1 MNSYT
6 YFFTLILI
14 FFYIKVSFSNQP
26 VKFDNAAYQLSVPKI
41 LDLEDKKLYLKI
53 RSLQIE
59 GNWSEVDKKVKLLKD
74 KILLGHIDYDKLM
87 HPNKY
92 KSSYDELSEWLIKY
106 NDFPIVMQR
115 RVYSLMMKRSSDP
128 KKINNEKNN
137 VVESTSEA
145 PSLDQNIEVSKISR
159 NEAIENEDRVQFENS
174 TVIGSISLVGASIDD
189 LTFKKYT
196 NTLNGDDNVVL
207 LNPKK
212 VEDGYYIETGWA
224 TANKNINLPNSKTIW
239 TIEGNNKLTPNSPIK
254 LSWTNDQNI
263 KFIKDIS
270 IDDQYLFKVN
280 QTIINNSEKTYNFY
294 PYGQIIRNIA
304 PEIIDF
310 FILHEGL
317 IGVFDD
323 QLVEE
328 DYDDIEEKKFSIN
341 ADKGW
346 LGITDKYWIT
356 SLIPQENRKFRTD
369 FDYKNKFRAN
379 FIETSATEIGANETK
394 SNEIKIIIAAKEVD
408 IIDGYAEN
416 LNISKYDLAIDWG
429 WFYFLVKPLFF
440 VIDYF
445 FELTGNFGIAI
456 ILITI
461 CIRIVFFPLANY
473 SFKSMAKMKVLQPE
487 MTRLKELHKED
498 KMKLQ
503 QEMMAL
509 YKKEKVNPVSGCLPI
524 FIQIPFFFAIYKVL
538 FVTLEMRHQPFYGW
552 IKDLSERDPTS
563 IFNLFGLIP
572 WDPPSFLLIGVWPC
586 LMGLSMYLQQKL
598 NPTPPDPIQAKIFA
612 FFPLFLTVILAPFP
626 SGLVIYWTINNILT
640 MAQQYVIIKRTTVKT
655 AQ

>member
-1 MNSYT
+1 MDSKNVIAAISLSAAVIILYGL
-6 YFFTLILI
+6 FFA
-14 FFYIKVSFSNQP
+14 P
-26 VKFDNAAYQLSVPKI
+26 PP
-41 LDLEDKKLYLKI
+41 
-53 RSLQIE
+53 
-59 GNWSEVDKKVKLLKD
+59 
-74 KILLGHIDYDKLM
+74 
-87 HPNKY
+87 PNP
-92 KSSYDELSEWLIKY
+92 D
-106 NDFPIVMQR
+106 Q
-115 RVYSLMMKRSSDP
+115 
-128 KKINNEKNN
+128 INNEKNKIEQSGN
-137 VVESTSEA
+137 EA
-145 PSLDQNIEVSKISR
+145 PSIDQNVEVSKLSR
-159 NEAIENEDRVQFENS
+159 EEAIENEDRINFENS

-212 VEDGYYIETGWA
+212 IENGYYVETGWA
-224 TANKNINLPNSKTIW
+224 TTNKDINVPNSKSVW
-239 TIEGNNKLTPNSPIK
+239 KLEGNNKLSPNSPVKI
-254 LSWTNDQNI
+254 SWTNDQNI
-263 KFIKDIS
+263 KFVKDIS
-270 IDDQYLFKVN
+270 IDDQYLFKVK

-304 PEIIDF
+304 PDVTDF
-310 FILHEGL
+310 YILHEGL

-328 DYDDIEEKKFSIN
+328 DYDDIEEKKFSVN

-379 FIETSATEIGANETK
+379 FIETSATEVGANETK
-394 SNEIKIIIAAKEVD
+394 SNEIRIIVAAKEVD

-429 WFYFLVKPLFF
+429 WFYFIVKPLFF

-445 FELTGNFGIAI
+445 FKLTGNFGIAI

-473 SFKSMAKMKVLQPE
+473 SFRSMAKMKVLQPE

-524 FIQIPFFFAIYKVL
+524 FIQIPFFFAIYKML
-538 FVTLEMRHQPFYGW
+538 FVTIEMRHQPFFGW
-552 IKDLSERDPTS
+552 IKDLSEKDPTS
-563 IFNLFGLIP
+563 IFNIFGLIP
-572 WDPPSFLLIGVWPC
+572 WDPPSFLIIGAWPVA
-586 LMGLSMYLQQKL
+586 MGITMWLQQKL
-598 NPTPPDPIQAKIFA
+598 NPTPPDPVQAKIFM

-640 MAQQYVIIKRTTVKT
+640 MAQQYVIMKRTTVKT
-655 AQ
+655 Q

>member
-1 MNSYT
+1 MDSKNVIAAVSLSAAVIIIYGL
-6 YFFTLILI
+6 FFA
-14 FFYIKVSFSNQP
+14 P
-26 VKFDNAAYQLSVPKI
+26 P
-41 LDLEDKKLYLKI
+41 
-53 RSLQIE
+53 
-59 GNWSEVDKKVKLLKD
+59 
-74 KILLGHIDYDKLM
+74 
-87 HPNKY
+87 P
-92 KSSYDELSEWLIKY
+92 
-106 NDFPIVMQR
+106 P
-115 RVYSLMMKRSSDP
+115 DP

-137 VVESTSEA
+137 IVESTSEA
-145 PSLDQNIEVSKISR
+145 PSLDQNVEVSKISR

-174 TVIGSISLVGASIDD
+174 TVIGSISLVGGSIDD

-196 NTLNGDDNVVL
+196 NTLNGDDNVIL

-280 QTIINNSEKTYNFY
+280 QTIINNSEETYNFY
-294 PYGQIIRNIA
+294 PYGQIIRNLA
-304 PEIIDF
+304 PEIIDL

-440 VIDYF
+440 LIDYF
-445 FELTGNFGIAI
+445 FKLTGNFGIAI

>member
-1 MNSYT
+1 MDSKNVIAAISLSAAVIIIYGL
-6 YFFTLILI
+6 FFA
-14 FFYIKVSFSNQP
+14 P
-26 VKFDNAAYQLSVPKI
+26 P
-41 LDLEDKKLYLKI
+41 
-53 RSLQIE
+53 
-59 GNWSEVDKKVKLLKD
+59 
-74 KILLGHIDYDKLM
+74 
-87 HPNKY
+87 P
-92 KSSYDELSEWLIKY
+92 
-106 NDFPIVMQR
+106 P
-115 RVYSLMMKRSSDP
+115 DP

-137 VVESTSEA
+137 IVESASEA
-145 PSLDQNIEVSKISR
+145 PSLDQNVEVSKISR

-189 LTFKKYT
+189 LTFKKFT
-196 NTLNGDDNVVL
+196 NTLNGDDNVIL

-239 TIEGNNKLTPNSPIK
+239 TIEGNDKLTPNSPIK

-294 PYGQIIRNIA
+294 PYGQIIRNLA

-440 VIDYF
+440 LIDYF
-445 FELTGNFGIAI
+445 FKLTGNFGIAI